1 MIGWYKM
8 LVGVSLKGSVVFT
21 DLWTEANT
29 HPIHQLGA
37 VLVAL
42 YIVLDG
48 LSDVED
54 ARN

>member
-8 LVGVSLKGSVVFT
+8 LVGICLKGSLLT
-21 DLWTEANT
+21 PLWTEANT
-29 HPIHQLGA
+29 HPIHQIGA

-48 LSDVED
+48 WSDVDD